1 MKTTI
6 RSTAFN
12 GLSMQSEIELFV
24 DSFCLNQEKSKE
36 LTLLSVKTIS
46 DAQRRI
52 CDFLQELYP
61 SLEINNVGFTV
72 ISRDLEKMKAL
83 KITPDSSMLS
93 EAVFSA
99 VKEYIAS
106 ELGFS
111 ASDRN
116 ILSDLKSNVSKF
128 RNRFFPT
135 DEAQSLHPSI
145 LRVQTLFRDKKYPEA
160 FTLVNSIDRNQLSE
174 SDKCETNF
182 LLFALRLKMENSDSS
197 VIDGL
202 FNQMISDISAKPSVI
217 KRYYFEYIRFLENV
231 RDFHKPRALIR
242 RFLEKYPMSILNPQE
257 KTIMYYLKGRAEYAR
272 GEYILALD
280 NLTSALVAND
290 PNDQEMVA
298 AVYNTS
304 VNPFTDNLF
313 FEEALWIAEK
323 AKATRLMLDLPE
335 TIETI
340 SCIAGIETKRGNH
353 QEAYGML
360 LDAKKKSA
368 SISLTNVEL
377 NRLYNYLAKSA
388 IFCQK
393 FSESSEYLEIAE
405 KAGDNKGFSK
415 TIKLLLLLNQK
426 YYDQMKE
433 LFTTT
438 LMLPENHDDNT
449 GYDKFA
455 LGWGYAIMAQ
465 AAFEQ
470 QNYRDGLL
478 YLIGSLDWFIQ
489 DMYYL
494 EARIVSLY
502 GFMYELPGNFL
513 SILSDEIRERN
524 VLGLFEEYVEKHSL
538 LISKYYKIY
547 NPNCKQ
553 QEQPGNLELLAAS
566 IRDVDASNYRSDE
579 LRDIFDH
586 YCFI

>member
-36 LTLLSVKTIS
+36 MTLLSVKTIS

-52 CDFLQELYP
+52 CDFLRELYP

-83 KITPDSSMLS
+83 KIIPDSALLC
-93 EAVFSA
+93 EAVISA

-111 ASDRN
+111 ESDRN
-116 ILSDLKSNVSKF
+116 TLSDLKSNENKF
-128 RNRFFPT
+128 RNRFFHT
-135 DEAQSLHPSI
+135 DEAQSMHPSI

-160 FTLVNSIDRNQLSE
+160 FTLLNSLDRNQLSE
-174 SDKCETNF
+174 SDHCETNF

-202 FNQMISDISAKPSVI
+202 FNQMISDVSTKPSVL

-231 RDFHKPRALIR
+231 RDFHKPRALIS
-242 RFLEKYPMSILNPQE
+242 RFLEKYPMSMLNPQE
-257 KTIMYYLKGRAEYAR
+257 KTIMFFLKGRAEYAR
-272 GEYILALD
+272 GEYIIALD
-280 NLTSALVAND
+280 NLTSALIAND
-290 PNDQEMVA
+290 PNDQEMLA
-298 AVYNTS
+298 AIFNTS

-340 SCIAGIETKRGNH
+340 SCIAGIEAKRCNH
-353 QEAYGML
+353 QESYGML

-388 IFCQK
+388 ILCQK

-415 TIKLLLLLNQK
+415 TIKLLLLMNQK
-426 YYDQMKE
+426 DYDQMKE

-455 LGWGYAIMAQ
+455 LGWGYALMAQ

-502 GFMYELPGNFL
+502 GFMYELPVNFL

-538 LISKYYKIY
+538 LRSMYYKIY
-547 NPNCKQ
+547 NPNC
-553 QEQPGNLELLAAS
+553 EQLEKPSNLELLAAS

-579 LRDIFDH
+579 LRDILKQ